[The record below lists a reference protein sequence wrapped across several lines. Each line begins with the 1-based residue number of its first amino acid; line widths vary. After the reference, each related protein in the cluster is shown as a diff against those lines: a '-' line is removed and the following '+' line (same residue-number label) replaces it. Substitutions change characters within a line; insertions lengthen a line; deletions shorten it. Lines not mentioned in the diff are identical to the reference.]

1 MTINR
6 FYVRIYEYL
15 ELRLSSILSIG
26 EGIFSREV
34 EFFQRELEEG
44 IRRYQSKMAEGV
56 HLGELLGAV
65 NRMQNGFVGQLLD
78 KIGKGKAGRGMLDA
92 DVFEEVGKLIRD
104 KINREAGRGLREGLK
119 VIPLRD
125 SRLVAA
131 SKTE

>member
-1 MTINR
+1 M
-6 FYVRIYEYL
+6 

-26 EGIFSREV
+26 EGIFGREV